1 MQIKLTSGNAMFLL
15 AVAVIAVYA
24 NGLNGPFV
32 LDDSYSIVENPAV
45 QTLWPPWVALNPPPV
60 NMTFYARPFVN
71 LTACVDYA
79 IWGLN
84 PRGYH
89 LTSLAF
95 HLLATLAFF
104 GLVRR
109 TLTTIGRAEGEAALV
124 GFASALLWAVHPLLT
139 AAVNYPSQRGEL
151 AVGLFLF
158 LMLYA
163 LNRAAAG
170 PARPW
175 SALAVFCCLLGMG
188 SKETMAAAPFL
199 ALAYDRVF
207 LAGSWREALRRRG
220 GFYLLLAAT
229 WAWPLWK
236 HLHFSPQAQGDVMNP
251 TTWHA
256 YLLTQTWG
264 LNRMIRLMLWPH
276 PLIFDYGLGLALRF
290 AEVRA
295 AAIGL
300 LLLIGLGAWSW
311 FRFPR
316 VGFAVLCFFA
326 VLAPASLFPVTGQP
340 IAEHRMY
347 VPLAPAMLLAVLGA
361 AALGRERR
369 WTAREAAIAIGVVA
383 VILGGL
389 TVHRNRQFRSA
400 AALWTDTIAKWPGNA
415 RAWYNRGYF
424 FQGQGKTD
432 AALADYARSLELNP
446 RYVNPMVN
454 RAKIHFDRRDLP
466 AAAADL
472 DAALALL
479 PDWPEILTRR
489 AMIRRLLGRHA
500 EAALDLEHAARLEP
514 ENAVFMN
521 ELAWVLAT
529 ATDETVRD
537 PARALALAQR
547 AAGLTDQDYHALDTL
562 AAAHAAG
569 GQFETARTLAR
580 EAVAQAR
587 QRGDAA
593 AAKRIGERLARYEN
607 NAPWSE

>member
-1 MQIKLTSGNAMFLL
+1 MLLL

-24 NGLNGPFV
+24 NGIQGPFV

-45 QTLWPPWVALNPPPV
+45 RALWPPWMALNPPPV
-60 NMTFYARPFVN
+60 NMTFYARPVIN

-84 PRGYH
+84 PMGFR
-89 LTSLAF
+89 LTNVIF

-104 GLVRR
+104 SLVRR
-109 TLTTIGRAEGEAALV
+109 TLATVGRSDGEAV
-124 GFASALLWAVHPLLT
+124 FIGFAAALLWAAHPLLT

-163 LNRAAAG
+163 LNRAALADSTSS
-170 PARPW
+170 RSW
-175 SALAVFCCLLGMG
+175 LALSVLLCLLGMG

-207 LAGSWREALRRRG
+207 LAGSWREALRRRW
-220 GFYLLLAAT
+220 GFYLLLALT
-229 WAWPLWK
+229 WIWPLWK
-236 HLHFSPQAQGDVMNP
+236 HLTFSPQAQGDVMNP

-276 PLIFDYGLGLALRF
+276 PLIFDYGLGMALRL
-290 AEVRA
+290 ADVRA

-300 LLLIGLGAWSW
+300 VLLMGFGAWSW

-316 VGFAVLCFFA
+316 VGFAALCFFA

-347 VPLAPAMLLAVLGA
+347 VPLAPAMLLLVLGA
-361 AALGRERR
+361 EALGRDRR
-369 WTAREAAIAIGVVA
+369 WNARHAGLALAAAA

-389 TVHRNRQFRSA
+389 TAHRNTRFRTA

-415 RAWYNRGYF
+415 RAWYNRGYYY
-424 FQGQGKTD
+424 QGQGQTD

-446 RYVNPMVN
+446 RYVNPLVN

-472 DAALALL
+472 DAALAIM
-479 PDWPEILTRR
+479 PDWPSILTRR
-489 AMIRRLLGRHA
+489 AMIRRLLGRHE
-500 EAALDLEHAARLEP
+500 EAAADLDHAARLEP
-514 ENAVFMN
+514 ENAVFIN

-529 ATDETVRD
+529 APDDAVRD
-537 PARALALAQR
+537 APRALELATR
-547 AAGLTDQDYHALDTL
+547 AAALTDRDYHALDTL
-562 AAAHAAG
+562 AAARAAN
-569 GQFETARTLAR
+569 GQFEAAQALAR
-580 EAVAQAR
+580 EAVAQA
-587 QRGDAA
+587 QQQGDPAA
-593 AAKRIGERLARYEN
+593 ARRIGERLARYEQGL
-607 NAPWSE
+607 AWRE